1 MLVFSVYV
9 KFHITRRPH
18 CGGPNVL
25 DNYHRFIVS
34 YENGQHL
41 CYHFYRPQRSCE
53 GYVFTAVCLSTGEVC
68 LSACW
73 DATPGTVRILLEC
86 ILVQTLGVLF
96 VNLQKS
102 FITRNAIIS
111 YPYFSFQQNHDP
123 IPHDVVETFRQVY
136 FIFRGNMM
144 RGRGMPL
151 GRGGPMRPMPPGM
164 FKPGSP

>member
-1 MLVFSVYV
+1 MLPFLPSAT
-9 KFHITRRPH
+9 KLRR
-18 CGGPNVL
+18 
-25 DNYHRFIVS
+25 
-34 YENGQHL
+34 L
-41 CYHFYRPQRSCE
+41 CFYS
-53 GYVFTAVCLSTGEVC
+53 CLSVHGRGLPQC
-68 LSACW
+68 MLGCHPPL
-73 DATPGTVRILLEC
+73 PGTVRILLEC

-111 YPYFSFQQNHDP
+111 YLYFSFQQNHDP